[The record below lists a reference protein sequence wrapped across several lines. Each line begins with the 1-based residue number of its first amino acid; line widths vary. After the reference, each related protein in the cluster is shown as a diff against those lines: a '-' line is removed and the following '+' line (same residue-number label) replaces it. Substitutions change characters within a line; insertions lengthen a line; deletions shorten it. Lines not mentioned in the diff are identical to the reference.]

1 MHALRVLASALWR
14 PPGYLCG
21 QSILPAHVAW
31 ENVHLGTILGDGASR
46 NGNAAL
52 AQNLDD
58 LVIAQR
64 RAAALML
71 HEVEN
76 ALFHAGV
83 AQRFTG
89 RSLIATCEK
98 VFHLENALRRGHVF
112 AGYREANRGLMH
124 ADGFGDFCHGH
135 RLQMRWAVLD
145 EIALP

>member
-1 MHALRVLASALWR
+1 MHALSVLASALWR
-14 PPGYLCG
+14 SPHCLYR

-52 AQNLDD
+52 AQDLDN

-76 ALFHAGV
+76 GLLHADI
-83 AQRFTG
+83 AQRFAG
-89 RSLIATCEK
+89 RSLIATCKK
-98 VFHLENALRRGHVF
+98 VFHLENALGRGHVF
-112 AGYREANRGLMH
+112 AGYRAANRGLMH
-124 ADGFGDFCHGH
+124 PDDFSDFCHGH
-135 RLQMRWAVLD
+135 RLQM
-145 EIALP
+145 